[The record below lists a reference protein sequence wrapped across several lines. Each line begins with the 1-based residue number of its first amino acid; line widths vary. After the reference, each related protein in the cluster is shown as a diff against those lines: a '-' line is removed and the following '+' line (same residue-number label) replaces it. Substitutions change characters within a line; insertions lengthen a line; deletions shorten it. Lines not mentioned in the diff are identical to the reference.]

1 MIRILDG
8 FDGAGR
14 EPLVDAMLR
23 DRKRIFVDLLKWDVP
38 VVRGEFEIDQ
48 FDGERAIY
56 CIATDGGGN
65 HLGSIR
71 LLPSDRPHILGTIFP
86 ELCLG
91 DVPRDASIWEL
102 SRGCLSPNLAATERL
117 WVRNLLTTAV
127 VEYAIWRG
135 FTAYTCIADFTWYGQ
150 ILMLGWDCWPLG
162 PRRKIGR
169 SMTGALQIDINPST
183 PDQLRNAGTFV
194 PCRMV
199 NLDAVPAGRA

>member
-8 FDGAGR
+8 FDGPGHD
-14 EPLVDAMLR
+14 PLIDAMLR
-23 DRKRIFVDLLKWDVP
+23 DRRRIFVDLLKWDVP

-48 FDGERAIY
+48 FDGERAVY

-71 LLPSDRPHILGTIFP
+71 LLPSDRPHILGTIFR

-102 SRGCLSPNLAATERL
+102 SRGCLSPDLAASERL
-117 WVRNLLTTAV
+117 GVRNLLTTAV

-169 SMTGALQIDINPST
+169 SMTGALQIDIKPST
-183 PDQLRNAGTFV
+183 PDQLRNAGTFM
-194 PCRMV
+194 PCRIV
-199 NLDAVPAGRA
+199 DLDAVPAGRA